1 MLRKCNSKLF
11 FLYSNSMKMSLCP
24 HENEHILEDFNSGTL
39 VCMKCGTVLENSIF
53 GRVSQEVQV
62 FNVSQPRCKYICEIK
77 NMAHVLN
84 LKDDAVELAS
94 NLFIQ
99 YSSEKK
105 EKKILAIVLLY
116 YASEMLMYSIN
127 IQNFKSA
134 YNNQNLGSID
144 CNKKFNIYYE
154 KIDKYFKYK
163 YKSFD
168 GLQEQLEGDSSQFNY
183 FYDLFFS
190 FYKHYKLIY
199 DLSNVIYTEIIKD
212 LISKR
217 RDVVLVSKSEYGVFL
232 TCFINH
238 EQLKKFNL
246 NKNKKQELCNYFSLK
261 LKTLVPI
268 EKVYNAISQKF

>member
-1 MLRKCNSKLF
+1 
-11 FLYSNSMKMSLCP
+11 
-24 HENEHILEDFNSGTL
+24 
-39 VCMKCGTVLENSIF
+39 
-53 GRVSQEVQV
+53 
-62 FNVSQPRCKYICEIK
+62 
-77 NMAHVLN
+77 MAHVLN

-154 KIDKYFKYK
+154 KIDKYFKYR